1 MGAPAPVPGLE
12 VSAAAPVG
20 LALPTGA
27 VLPSLDIGPARVKLI
42 NRVDPDLGQR
52 QLDDL
57 GRNAVVAVD
66 LTIRADGS
74 VASVAMIGQPARGLQ
89 RALSA
94 ALEQWRFEPLPSQ
107 RVHRVELL
115 FNTQ

>member
-1 MGAPAPVPGLE
+1 MGAPAPGPGLE

>member
-1 MGAPAPVPGLE
+1 M
-12 VSAAAPVG
+12 AAAPLG
-20 LALPTGA
+20 LALPAGA
-27 VLPSLDIGPARVKLI
+27 ALPTLGVGPAKVKLI
-42 NRVDPDLGQR
+42 NRVDPELGQR

-57 GRNAVVAVD
+57 GRNAVVTVD

-74 VASVAMIGQPARGLQ
+74 VAAVTMVNLPPRGLQ
-89 RALSA
+89 RALVS

-115 FNTQ
+115 FNAEQ